1 MIDFAVLPPEINS
14 ARMYSGPGAAS
25 MLVAAAAWN
34 TIAAE
39 MRSAAASYDSLIS
52 GLTSESWFGSSSML
66 MTAAVKPYRE
76 WLSTTATQAEQVGM
90 QANAA
95 AAAYDSAFSM
105 TVPPAVVAANGAQLS
120 KLLATNVFGQNTGAI
135 AAAEAQYAEMWAQDA
150 AAMNGY
156 ASSSSA
162 ATQFAPFSPP
172 QSTTTADGLAKQAN
186 AVAQAGNPPSAAGG
200 SPVANVISQLQEL
213 IAPGSNQDTTG
224 LAGILNDISGS
235 NGALLGSA
243 LSNGS
248 IANFTNAFT
257 TSGLVNP
264 TSMID
269 SATSFSFLG
278 PGANALGGASDS
290 SAVTAGLDPV
300 QMVGSV
306 GAPGAATAQMAR
318 ANLVGALSVPPAW
331 GDTGATLSPVMS
343 TTQLGAGTYQS
354 IGATPM
360 VMEDVGPV
368 GLPGVPFAGMAD
380 MADDEFGAPIYGF
393 RPRVLVRPPAAG

>member
-1 MIDFAVLPPEINS
+1 
-14 ARMYSGPGAAS
+14 
-25 MLVAAAAWN
+25 
-34 TIAAE
+34 
-39 MRSAAASYDSLIS
+39 
-52 GLTSESWFGSSSML
+52 
-66 MTAAVKPYRE
+66 
-76 WLSTTATQAEQVGM
+76 
-90 QANAA
+90 
-95 AAAYDSAFSM
+95 
-105 TVPPAVVAANGAQLS
+105 
-120 KLLATNVFGQNTGAI
+120 
-135 AAAEAQYAEMWAQDA
+135 
-150 AAMNGY
+150 MNGY

-162 ATQFAPFSPP
+162 ATQFAPFNPP
-172 QSTTTADGLAKQAN
+172 QSTTTADGMAKQAN

-235 NGALLGSA
+235 NGALLGSS

-264 TSMID
+264 TAMID
-269 SATSFSFLG
+269 SATSFSFLD
-278 PGANALGGASDS
+278 GANALGGASDS
-290 SAVTAGLDPV
+290 SAVAAGLDPV

-331 GDTGATLSPVMS
+331 GDTGVTLSPVMS
-343 TTQLGAGTYQS
+343 TTQLGAGAYQS

-368 GLPGVPFAGMAD
+368 GLPGVPLAGMAD
-380 MADDEFGAPIYGF
+380 MTDDEFGAPIYGF
-393 RPRVLVRPPAAG
+393 RPRVLGRPPAAG